1 LRTESGGADVKVI
14 AVLLIVLGLVALA
27 YGGITMTTRDKIV
40 DLGPVEVTQ
49 EEQHRLPLP
58 PIVGGVA
65 VAAGIIMLVAG
76 ARKSPVR

>member
-1 LRTESGGADVKVI
+1 MNVKVI

-40 DLGPVEVTQ
+40 DLGPVEITQ

-65 VAAGIIMLVAG
+65 VAAGIILLVAG
-76 ARKSPVR
+76 AKKSPVR

>member
-1 LRTESGGADVKVI
+1 MKVI

-27 YGGITMTTRDKIV
+27 YGGITMTTRDKVV

-49 EEQHRLPLP
+49 EEKHRLPLP
-58 PIVGGVA
+58 PVVGGVA
-65 VAAGIIMLVAG
+65 VAAGIILLVAG

>member
-1 LRTESGGADVKVI
+1 MKVI

-40 DLGPVEVTQ
+40 DLGPVEITQ

-65 VAAGIIMLVAG
+65 VAAGIILLVAG
-76 ARKSPVR
+76 AKKSPAR

>member
-1 LRTESGGADVKVI
+1 MKVI

-49 EEQHRLPLP
+49 EEKHRLPLP
-58 PIVGGVA
+58 PVVGGIA

-76 ARKSPVR
+76 ARKSPIR

>member
-1 LRTESGGADVKVI
+1 VKVV

-27 YGGITMTTRDKIV
+27 YGGITMTTRDKVV

-49 EEQHRLPLP
+49 EEKHRLPLP
-58 PIVGGVA
+58 PVVGGIA

>member
-1 LRTESGGADVKVI
+1 MKVV

-27 YGGITMTTRDKIV
+27 YGGITMTTRDKVV

-49 EEQHRLPLP
+49 EEKHRLPLP
-58 PIVGGVA
+58 PVVGGIA

>member
-1 LRTESGGADVKVI
+1 MKVI

-27 YGGITMTTRDKIV
+27 YGGITMTTRDKVV

-49 EEQHRLPLP
+49 EEKHRLPLP
-58 PIVGGVA
+58 PVVGGIA

>member
-1 LRTESGGADVKVI
+1 MKVV

-27 YGGITMTTRDKIV
+27 YGGITMTTRDKVV
-40 DLGPVEVTQ
+40 DLGPVEITQ
-49 EEQHRLPLP
+49 EEKHRLPLP
-58 PIVGGVA
+58 PVVGGIA

>member
-1 LRTESGGADVKVI
+1 LTESGGADVKVI

>member
-1 LRTESGGADVKVI
+1 MKVI

-27 YGGITMTTRDKIV
+27 YGGITMTTRDKVV

-49 EEQHRLPLP
+49 EEEHRLPLP
-58 PIVGGVA
+58 PVVGGIA

>member
-1 LRTESGGADVKVI
+1 MKVI

-49 EEQHRLPLP
+49 EEKHRLPLP
-58 PIVGGVA
+58 PVVGGIA

>member
-1 LRTESGGADVKVI
+1 MKVI

-58 PIVGGVA
+58 PIMGGVA
-65 VAAGIIMLVAG
+65 VAAGIILLVAG
-76 ARKSPVR
+76 AKKSPVR

>member
-1 LRTESGGADVKVI
+1 VKVI

-49 EEQHRLPLP
+49 EEKHRLPLP
-58 PIVGGVA
+58 PVVGGIA

-76 ARKSPVR
+76 ARKSPIR

>member
-1 LRTESGGADVKVI
+1 MKVI

-27 YGGITMTTRDKIV
+27 YGGITLTTRDKVV

-49 EEQHRLPLP
+49 EEEHRLPLP
-58 PIVGGVA
+58 PVVGGIA

>member
-1 LRTESGGADVKVI
+1 VKVI

-49 EEQHRLPLP
+49 EEKHRLPLP
-58 PIVGGVA
+58 PVVGGIA

>member
-1 LRTESGGADVKVI
+1 MKVI

-65 VAAGIIMLVAG
+65 VAAGIILLVAG
-76 ARKSPVR
+76 ARKSPAR

>member
-1 LRTESGGADVKVI
+1 VKVI

-49 EEQHRLPLP
+49 EEEHRLPLP
-58 PIVGGVA
+58 PIMGGVA
-65 VAAGIIMLVAG
+65 VAAGIILLVAG
-76 ARKSPVR
+76 AKKSPVR

>member
-1 LRTESGGADVKVI
+1 MKVI

-65 VAAGIIMLVAG
+65 VAAGIILLVAG

>member
-1 LRTESGGADVKVI
+1 
-14 AVLLIVLGLVALA
+14 
-27 YGGITMTTRDKIV
+27 MTTRDKIV

>member
-1 LRTESGGADVKVI
+1 MKVI

-27 YGGITMTTRDKIV
+27 YGGITMTTRDKVV

-49 EEQHRLPLP
+49 EEKHRLPLP
-58 PIVGGVA
+58 PVVGGIA

-76 ARKSPVR
+76 ARKSPAR

>member
-1 LRTESGGADVKVI
+1 VKVV

-27 YGGITMTTRDKIV
+27 YGGITMTTRDKVV
-40 DLGPVEVTQ
+40 DLGPVEITQ
-49 EEQHRLPLP
+49 EEKHRLPLP
-58 PIVGGVA
+58 PVVGGIA

>member
-1 LRTESGGADVKVI
+1 MKVI

-27 YGGITMTTRDKIV
+27 YGGITMTTRDKV
-40 DLGPVEVTQ
+40 LDLGPVEVTQ
-49 EEQHRLPLP
+49 EEKHRLPLP
-58 PIVGGVA
+58 PVVGGIA

>member
-1 LRTESGGADVKVI
+1 MKVI

-65 VAAGIIMLVAG
+65 VAAGIILLVAG
-76 ARKSPVR
+76 AKKSPVR

>member
-1 LRTESGGADVKVI
+1 VKVI

-65 VAAGIIMLVAG
+65 VAAGIILLVAG
-76 ARKSPVR
+76 ARKSPAR

>member
-1 LRTESGGADVKVI
+1 MKVI

-49 EEQHRLPLP
+49 EERHRLPLP

-76 ARKSPVR
+76 ARKSPAR

>member
-1 LRTESGGADVKVI
+1 VKVI

-65 VAAGIIMLVAG
+65 VAAGIILLVAG
-76 ARKSPVR
+76 AKKSPVR

>member
-1 LRTESGGADVKVI
+1 LTESGGADVKVI

-49 EEQHRLPLP
+49 EEQHRLPLT

>member
-1 LRTESGGADVKVI
+1 MKVI

-27 YGGITMTTRDKIV
+27 YGGITMTTRDKV
-40 DLGPVEVTQ
+40 LDLGPVEVTQ
-49 EEQHRLPLP
+49 EEEHRLPLP
-58 PIVGGVA
+58 PVVGGIA

>member
-1 LRTESGGADVKVI
+1 MTI

-27 YGGITMTTRDKIV
+27 YGGITMTTRDKVV

-49 EEQHRLPLP
+49 EEKHRLPLP
-58 PIVGGVA
+58 PVVGGIA

>member
-1 LRTESGGADVKVI
+1 VKVI

-65 VAAGIIMLVAG
+65 VAAGIILLVAG
-76 ARKSPVR
+76 AKKSPAR

>member
-1 LRTESGGADVKVI
+1 VKLI
-14 AVLLIVLGLVALA
+14 AVLLIVLGLVAPA

-49 EEQHRLPLP
+49 EEEHRLPLP
-58 PIVGGVA
+58 PIIGGIA

>member
-1 LRTESGGADVKVI
+1 VKVI

>member
-1 LRTESGGADVKVI
+1 MKVI

-49 EEQHRLPLP
+49 EEHHRLPLP
-58 PIVGGVA
+58 PVVGGVA

-76 ARKSPVR
+76 TRKSPAR